1 VTRYVSLHIA
11 GRRSEGAPLLTPAKL
26 ADWCRR
32 FTPLAA
38 PDAPDGAMLD
48 ITGAAHLFGGE
59 AALLDEIE
67 ARLARVGWAARCAL
81 APSPEGAWALARF
94 SRARIV
100 PETIDDKGLVRLYGP
115 LPVAALR
122 LTDETVYALS
132 QAGLKRI
139 DDILHR
145 PRAPITARYGAA
157 VFARL
162 DALLLRAKSP
172 ISPRFEAPAY
182 VVERRFAEPLV
193 RREDIEGVL
202 ALLAADL
209 CRLLERHG
217 EGARQMEVSLFR
229 IDNAVHRISAAASRP
244 LRDAK
249 AMSRLFAERIAA
261 ASEARVDDP
270 LDAGFG
276 FDLIR
281 LAAMEVET
289 LEARQV
295 KALAAQSGP
304 GSPRS
309 MDRLEDDLDA
319 SVPLSRL
326 RERVGV
332 RATPQ
337 QLSPNQSPGPHPVPL
352 PQTGEGPR
360 TIVALDPARPPIP
373 HAGEGAR
380 TQMRDD
386 DDIADL
392 IDRLGARL
400 GLRRVTRLVPQATH
414 IPEQAM
420 LAMPAAQWR
429 GNAAPA
435 WDGPFAVAQP
445 TRPLRIFEKPEP
457 VEALAQVPDGPPL
470 RFRWRRVMH
479 EVAAIE
485 GPERIAPEWWKAEH
499 SPLTRDYFRV
509 EDREGRRFWMYR
521 EGLYGSES
529 QRPRWFMHGLFA

>member
-11 GRRSEGAPLLTPAKL
+11 GRRVEDAPVLTPGKL

-67 ARLARVGWAARCAL
+67 ARLARAGWEARCAL

-100 PETIDDKGLVRLYGP
+100 PETIDDKGLARLYGP

-122 LTDETVYALS
+122 LADDTVYALS

-139 DDILHR
+139 DDIWHR
-145 PRAPITARYGAA
+145 PRAPITARYGAL
-157 VFARL
+157 VFARI

-182 VVERRFAEPLV
+182 AVERRFAEPLA

-217 EGARQMEVSLFR
+217 EGARQMEASLFR
-229 IDNAVHRISAAASRP
+229 VDNAVHRISAAASRP
-244 LRDAK
+244 LREAK
-249 AMSRLFAERIAA
+249 AMARLFAERIAA

-270 LDAGFG
+270 LDAGSG

-281 LAAMEVET
+281 LAAMNVET
-289 LEARQV
+289 LDARQ
-295 KALAAQSGP
+295 LRGSIEGETHRQPLPSPLP
-304 GSPRS
+304 G
-309 MDRLEDDLDA
+309 
-319 SVPLSRL
+319 
-326 RERVGV
+326 GV
-332 RATPQ
+332 RGGGHANPAIAPVAAAATSEICATPSPPRFARR
-337 QLSPNQSPGPHPVPL
+337 LSPQGGGSS
-352 PQTGEGPR
+352 
-360 TIVALDPARPPIP
+360 
-373 HAGEGAR
+373 
-380 TQMRDD
+380 D

-392 IDRLGARL
+392 VDRLGARL
-400 GLRRVTRLVPQATH
+400 GLRRVMRLVPQATH
-414 IPEQAM
+414 VPEQAM
-420 LAMPAAQWR
+420 LAVPAAQWR

-435 WDGPFAVAQP
+435 WDWVETQSP
-445 TRPLRIFEKPEP
+445 TRPLRLFERPEP

-479 EVAAIE
+479 DVAAIE

-499 SPLTRDYFRV
+499 SPLTRDYFRI
-509 EDREGRRFWMYR
+509 EDREGRRFWMFR

-529 QRPRWFMHGLFA
+529 QRPRWFMHGLFT

>member
-1 VTRYVSLHIA
+1 MSRYVSLHIA
-11 GRRSEGAPLLTPAKL
+11 GRSSESAPALTPAKL

-38 PDAPDGAMLD
+38 ADAPDGAMLD
-48 ITGAAHLFGGE
+48 IAGASHLFGGE

-67 ARLARVGWAARCAL
+67 RRLARAGWEARTAL
-81 APSPEGAWALARF
+81 APSPEGAWALARW
-94 SRARIV
+94 SKTRCIV

-122 LTDETVYALS
+122 LSDETVYALS

-145 PRAPITARYGAA
+145 PRAPITARYGAG
-157 VFARL
+157 VFARI
-162 DALLLRAKSP
+162 DAMLLRAKSP

-193 RREDIEGVL
+193 RREDVEGVL
-202 ALLAADL
+202 ALLAGDL

-217 EGARQMEVSLFR
+217 EGARQMEASLFR
-229 IDNAVHRISAAASRP
+229 VDNAVHRIAAAASRP

-249 AMSRLFAERIAA
+249 AMARLFAERIAA
-261 ASEARVDDP
+261 ASDARTDEA
-270 LDAGFG
+270 LELGFG

-281 LAAMEVET
+281 LAAMEVEV

-295 KALAAQSGP
+295 VRHAA
-304 GSPRS
+304 
-309 MDRLEDDLDA
+309 
-319 SVPLSRL
+319 
-326 RERVGV
+326 
-332 RATPQ
+332 PQ
-337 QLSPNQSPGPHPVPL
+337 QDGLQQSLGPHPVPL
-352 PQTGEGPR
+352 PQ
-360 TIVALDPARPPIP
+360 
-373 HAGEGAR
+373 AGEGTLRIVEPNGAAPSPAAR
-380 TQMRDD
+380 ERVGVRASAQDE
-386 DDIADL
+386 DIADL

-400 GLRRVTRLVPQATH
+400 GLRRVTRMVPQATH

-420 LAMPAAQWR
+420 LTVPAAQLR
-429 GNAAPA
+429 GNAALDL
-435 WDGPFAVAQP
+435 WQGPFVAVAP

-509 EDREGRRFWMYR
+509 EDREGRRFWMFR